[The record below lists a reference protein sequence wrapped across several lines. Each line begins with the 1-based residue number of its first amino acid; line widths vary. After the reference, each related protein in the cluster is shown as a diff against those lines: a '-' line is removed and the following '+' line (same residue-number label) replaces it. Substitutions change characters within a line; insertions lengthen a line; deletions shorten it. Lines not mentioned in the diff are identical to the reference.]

1 MSMTT
6 LATRPVFES
15 RWLKLREDVIC
26 LGDGSTST
34 YAVVEKADSAF
45 IAPVQDGR
53 IYLVEQFRYPV
64 SGRYWE
70 LPQGSWPDA
79 PGKEP
84 LELAKAELREETG
97 LSAAEMV
104 PIGHLFEACGY
115 SNQGVHV
122 FFATGLSQGP
132 QDLEPEESDLI
143 CRSFTFAE
151 VRQLIDDGLIKDA
164 TTMAAFGL
172 LQIKGLLSF

>member
-1 MSMTT
+1 
-6 LATRPVFES
+6 
-15 RWLKLREDVIC
+15 
-26 LGDGSTST
+26 
-34 YAVVEKADSAF
+34 
-45 IAPVQDGR
+45 
-53 IYLVEQFRYPV
+53 
-64 SGRYWE
+64 
-70 LPQGSWPDA
+70 
-79 PGKEP
+79 
-84 LELAKAELREETG
+84 
-97 LSAAEMV
+97 MV